1 MKITKRNQGKRKN
14 SKKLL
19 KKIKKEVKGITLIAL
34 VVTIIVLLILAGVS
48 IATLTGENGIL
59 TRAQEAK
66 TKTEEAEDIEKIRLA
81 IAEAQIGESGYQE
94 LDETNFQKALDSQF
108 GIGRTTVIDNGDA
121 TFTVALDSKK
131 YKIDSNK
138 EIGNIADR
146 TGLKIGDYV
155 DYNYFENTESYNLL
169 SKYSGYSTNQTI
181 PQDDLDWKILNIKS
195 DGTVILISTTPT
207 KTPVFFGRSS
217 RI

>member
-1 MKITKRNQGKRKN
+1 MI
-14 SKKLL
+14 
-19 KKIKKEVKGITLIAL
+19 
-34 VVTIIVLLILAGVS
+34 
-48 IATLTGENGIL
+48 
-59 TRAQEAK
+59 
-66 TKTEEAEDIEKIRLA
+66 A
-81 IAEAQIGESGYQE
+81 IAISEAQIGENGYQE

-108 GIGRTTVIDNGDA
+108 GIGRATVIDNGDG

-138 EIGNIADR
+138 EISNIAER

-155 DYNYFENTESYNLL
+155 DYNYFENTENYNLL